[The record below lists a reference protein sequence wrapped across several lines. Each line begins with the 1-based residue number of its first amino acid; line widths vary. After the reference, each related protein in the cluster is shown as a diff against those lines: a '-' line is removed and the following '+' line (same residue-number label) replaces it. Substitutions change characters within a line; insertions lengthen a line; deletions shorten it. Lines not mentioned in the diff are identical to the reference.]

1 MRRIAIG
8 LMILALAGLP
18 AMAQRGA
25 EKPPDPQEMQK
36 KREAEALDR
45 QYKSTLERTNRQD
58 VAPARTDPWANMRG
72 TTDTP
77 KR

>member
-18 AMAQRGA
+18 AMAQRGGQ
-25 EKPPDPQEMQK
+25 KPPDPEEVQK

-45 QYKSTLERTNRQD
+45 QYKSTLERTKSD
-58 VAPARTDPWANMRG
+58 TAPARTDPWANMRG

>member
-25 EKPPDPQEMQK
+25 EKPPDPEEVQK

-45 QYKSTLERTNRQD
+45 QYKSTLERTKSD
-58 VAPARTDPWANMRG
+58 APVRTDPWANMRS